1 MEQEAAK
8 RVVKMMDELRSLRG
22 HLEEWNEAYKYQKQY
37 DNPILVNNGSSVEVG
52 RYIPFGTLKAMIIP
66 IIEKRIYD
74 LEREIGGMQHY
85 GYR

>member
-8 RVVKMMDELRSLRG
+8 RVVKIMDELRSLKYD
-22 HLEEWNEAYKYQKQY
+22 LEKWNEAYKYPKQY
-37 DNPILVNNGSSVEVG
+37 DNHIRVNDGCPIEVG
-52 RYIPFGTLKAMIIP
+52 KYIPFGTLKAMIVP

-85 GYR
+85 G

>member
-8 RVVKMMDELRSLRG
+8 RVVKIMDELRSLRYD
-22 HLEEWNEAYKYQKQY
+22 LEEWNKAYKYQKQH
-37 DNPILVNNGSSVEVG
+37 DNPIRVNDGSPIEVG

-74 LEREIGGMQHY
+74 LERELGGM
-85 GYR
+85 